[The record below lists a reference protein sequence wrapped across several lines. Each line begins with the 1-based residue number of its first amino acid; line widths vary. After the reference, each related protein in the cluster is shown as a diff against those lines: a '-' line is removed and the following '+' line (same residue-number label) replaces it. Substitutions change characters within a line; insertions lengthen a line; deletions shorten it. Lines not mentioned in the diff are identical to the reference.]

1 MSVFTKLFSLSKT
14 ELSILLE
21 AWWVFLKWDW
31 LISFTQ
37 YSNWQNNWQNE
48 IANLSATNST
58 DIPHNNPADKTSLAQ
73 VALVIQLSEKVARH
87 HLRKMNC
94 LRRCL
99 TQKQMLKKRGYTTQM
114 HIGVAINNEKL
125 KAHAWLTYQGKI
137 INDSNDVTT
146 RYSELK
152 AQDQHAILQSFK

>member
-1 MSVFTKLFSLSKT
+1 MSLFTKLFSLSKT

-37 YSNWQNNWQNE
+37 YSNWQNE
-48 IANLSATNST
+48 IANLSGTNNSI
-58 DIPHNNPADKTSLAQ
+58 IPDNNQEDKTSLAQ
-73 VALVIQLSEKVARH
+73 VALVIKLSEKVARH

-99 TQKQMLKKRGYTTQM
+99 TQKQMLKKRGYTTRM

-125 KAHAWLTYQGKI
+125 KAHAWLTYQGKL
-137 INDSNDVTT
+137 INDSQTIVAGYN
-146 RYSELK
+146 ELK
-152 AQDQHAILQSFK
+152 TPNEKMILSSFK